1 MFTRSRAILILLAFL
16 AFGNA
21 VRGSFHFDDYSL
33 FSANPPITDLFRLE
47 TTRPLTWL
55 TFWMNRQLAGDA
67 PLSWH
72 LIDFGLHLA
81 NVLLLL
87 ACLQRVTNNRIALV
101 AAAIFAIHPIQ
112 TEAVAYVF
120 ARSTLLMT
128 LLCLLAWRDWLNDH
142 RRRAILWFALA
153 LLAKEECVFF
163 PVFLLLFDRKRRE
176 AYAMLALSLLAGL
189 RTIAATQAVQGS
201 GAGFGAGISPAQYAL
216 AQGAVIWRYLGQLA
230 IPVNFTI
237 DPDPHPPVWLGIIGW
252 LGVVAAFRYGPI
264 YVRGGIVLLLASS
277 SIFPAADLAADRR
290 MYLPLIAFAIA
301 IANKLPHRLGPIL
314 LLLIP
319 LSIVRTEVWRT
330 ERNLWED
337 AVAKAPAKTRPRIQL
352 ARALPPDQALNQL
365 IADDPDTQAERGRIY
380 LQTNRAAEALSEF
393 GKVAAARPKDAQAW
407 NNLGVAFAQ
416 LEQSVPAQQN
426 FRKALLLDP
435 CNKDARK
442 NLGLPACER

>member
-1 MFTRSRAILILLAFL
+1 MFNRPRAILILLAFL

-21 VRGSFHFDDYSL
+21 IRGSFHFDDYSL
-33 FSANPPITDLFRLE
+33 FATNPPLSDLLRLE

-55 TFWMNRQLAGDA
+55 TFWINRQLAGDA

-72 LIDFGLHLA
+72 LIDFGLHLT
-81 NVLLLL
+81 NVLLLF
-87 ACLQRVTNNRIALV
+87 ACLKRIATNRTALV

-128 LLCLLAWRDWLNDH
+128 LFCLLAWRDWLTTH
-142 RRRAILWFALA
+142 HRRAILWFALA

-163 PVFLLLFDRKRRE
+163 PIFLLLFDRKRRE
-176 AYAMLALSLLAGL
+176 AYLMLALSLLAGL
-189 RTIAATQAVQGS
+189 RTIAATQIVQGS
-201 GAGFGAGISPAQYAL
+201 GAGLTAGISPAQYAI
-216 AQGAVIWRYLGQLA
+216 AQGAVIWRYLGQIA
-230 IPVNFTI
+230 IPLNFTI
-237 DPDPHPPVWLGIIGW
+237 DPDLHPPFWLGILGW
-252 LGVVAAFRYGPI
+252 VALIAAFRYGST

-290 MYLPLIAFAIA
+290 MYLPLIAFALA
-301 IANKLPHRLGPIL
+301 IAEKLPPRLAPIL

-319 LSIVRTEVWRT
+319 LSIARTEVWRT

-352 ARALPPDQALNQL
+352 ARALPPDHALNQL
-365 IADDPDTQAERGRIY
+365 TADDPDTQAERGRIY
-380 LQTNRAAEALSEF
+380 LQTNRAAMALAEF

-416 LEQSVPAQQN
+416 LEQSAPARQN
-426 FRKALLLDP
+426 FRKALQLDP

-442 NLGLPACER
+442 NLGLPACGR